1 MSFGMADLGVSL
13 LLLAVTVFLSEVA
26 RRTAVKLFAKSD
38 YCPYVLEIIST
49 FQLCACTH
57 ELKLLGEVGRL
68 EPQVGL
74 TLTYLITVVHTVTFR
89 GAICNPSGTLEHVY
103 RRTLTG
109 RCALARI
116 VCQFL
121 AAIVARGVVPY
132 VWALGLSDLHARH
145 KLFGFKCISPIN
157 APLLKA
163 TAVELGC
170 AFAVH
175 SAATQMQKLD
185 DKYKIHAIAIVI
197 TTVVYAGGSV
207 TGAVFNPALALST
220 QFPCSGNTFT
230 EYSLVYWLGPV
241 LGMTSSVLLC
251 DKVIPVVSGKTPY
264 QIEPYSNG
272 IQEKKK
278 KKKKKN

>member
-1 MSFGMADLGVSL
+1 MDHKEVAWSLNLKAKPKDKERCRGLVADGNQSVSFGMADLGVSL

-26 RRTAVKLFAKSD
+26 RRTALKLFAKSD

-57 ELKLLGEVGRL
+57 ELKLLSEVGRL

-116 VCQFL
+116 LCQFL

-175 SAATQMQKLD
+175 SAATQMQKVD

-197 TTVVYAGGSV
+197 TTVVYAGLF
-207 TGAVFNPALALST
+207 VFRISTLGLCLCFSGVVLAA
-220 QFPCSGNTFT
+220 PM
-230 EYSLVYWLGPV
+230 E
-241 LGMTSSVLLC
+241 LLC
-251 DKVIPVVSGKTPY
+251 KSL
-264 QIEPYSNG
+264 SLM
-272 IQEKKK
+272 
-278 KKKKKN
+278 